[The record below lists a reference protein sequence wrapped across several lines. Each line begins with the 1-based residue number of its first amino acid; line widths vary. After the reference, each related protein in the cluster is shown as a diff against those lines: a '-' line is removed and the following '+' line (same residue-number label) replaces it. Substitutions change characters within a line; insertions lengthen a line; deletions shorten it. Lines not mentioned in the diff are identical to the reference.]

1 MLKKLIITL
10 LLTLSLITMVGCIE
24 DPAYI
29 STDETT
35 SDYITSEEPTTN
47 VPTTETPTTSVPTTE
62 APTTSVS
69 TTETPTTETPTT
81 EVPTTEATTTME
93 PTTEVPT
100 TETPT
105 TEAPTTSNP
114 IDELFFSEYGEGSGS
129 NKYVEIFNG
138 TGQVVDLSGYEIEY
152 YTNGSTSVS
161 GSISLTGSI
170 DAYDVFVVANSGA
183 VQEILDETD
192 LTSGSLQHNGDDVLT
207 LVKNGNIIDIIG
219 DIGTSSDYAANVTLV
234 RNDNILSGNLS
245 YDQSEWNTYSSD
257 TFDYIGFHSDYS
269 PTDIIL
275 FQQDKDQLPNTI
287 ELYGYYD
294 LGEGNNG
301 STYTILEVSGDA
313 SDYIVLDDAEHDLVS
328 SLTLDEVHTG
338 TIDIEVNYFEQYI
351 ETVTVNI
358 EVKMYVYDTSTMPEY
373 YSSIGSELSGTA
385 LIDALNILLNT
396 NFTGYSYSAANEFLA
411 ETDADP
417 NNPDNVITV
426 YSRTSVDGE
435 WDGGVTWNKEHVW
448 PQSLLDEDAGNSIN
462 SASDLHNLKPA
473 VPSENSTRGNKYYD
487 NITSND
493 TYEPHD
499 DVKGDVARILFY
511 MMVMYDELNLVDQ
524 APGTHEMGLLSVL
537 IQWHEMDP
545 VDDFELHRN
554 NVIYDY
560 QGNRNPF
567 IDNPEWVDLIWGD
580 TSN

>member
-1 MLKKLIITL
+1 MLKKLLITL

-29 STDETT
+29 STNETT
-35 SDYITSEEPTTN
+35 SENLSTQAPSTT
-47 VPTTETPTTSVPTTE
+47 VPTTEAPTTSAPTTEAPTTSVPTTE
-62 APTTSVS
+62 APTT
-69 TTETPTTETPTT
+69 
-81 EVPTTEATTTME
+81 ME

-100 TETPT
+100 TEAPTTDAPT
-105 TEAPTTSNP
+105 TETPTTSNP
-114 IDELFFSEYGEGSGS
+114 IDELFFSEYGEGSES
-129 NKYVEIFNG
+129 NKYIEIFNG
-138 TGQVVDLSGYEIEY
+138 TEGVIDLSDYEIQY

-161 GSISLTGSI
+161 GTFSLGGII
-170 DAYDVFVVANSGA
+170 DAYDVFVIANSGA
-183 VQEILDETD
+183 HQDILDQAD

-207 LVKNGNIIDIIG
+207 LVKNGVIIDIIG
-219 DIGTSSDYAANVTLV
+219 NIGTSSDYAANVTLV
-234 RNDNILSGNLS
+234 RNDEILSGS
-245 YDQSEWNTYSSD
+245 QTYDQSEWTSYPSD
-257 TFDYIGFHSDYS
+257 TFDYIGFHSNYS
-269 PTDIIL
+269 PTDEIL

-294 LGEGNNG
+294 LGQGNNG
-301 STYTILEVSGDA
+301 STYTILDVYGDA
-313 SDYIVLDDAEHDLVS
+313 SNYVVLDDSQYDMVS
-328 SLTLDEVHTG
+328 TLTLDEVHTG
-338 TIDIEVNYFEQYI
+338 TVDIEVNYFEQFV
-351 ETVTVNI
+351 ETVTLNI
-358 EVKMYVYDTSTMPEY
+358 EVKLYVYNTSTMPEY
-373 YSSIGSELSGTA
+373 YSSIDDGLSGTD
-385 LIDALNILLNT
+385 LIDALNILLNS

-411 ETDADP
+411 VTDADP
-417 NNPDNVITV
+417 NNPDNIITV

-473 VPSENSTRGNKYYD
+473 VPSENSSRGNKYYD
-487 NITSND
+487 NITTND

-545 VDDFELHRN
+545 VDDFELNRN

-580 TSN
+580 TTN

>member
-1 MLKKLIITL
+1 MGKKILITF
-10 LLTLSLITMVGCIE
+10 LLTLTLITMVGCIDE
-24 DPAYI
+24 PANT
-29 STDETT
+29 STNEIT
-35 SDYITSEEPTTN
+35 SDQPTTN
-47 VPTTETPTTSVPTTE
+47 LPTTE
-62 APTTSVS
+62 APTTDV
-69 TTETPTTETPTT
+69 PTTEEPTT
-81 EVPTTEATTTME
+81 EVPTTEVPTTEE

-100 TETPT
+100 TETPTTEEPTTELPTTEAPT

-183 VQEILDETD
+183 VQEILDEAD

-219 DIGTSSDYAANVTLV
+219 DIGTSSAYAANVTLV
-234 RNDNILSGNLS
+234 RNDNILSGSLS
-245 YDQSEWNTYSSD
+245 YEQTEWASYPSD
-257 TFDYIGFHSDYS
+257 TFEYIGFHSDYS

-301 STYTILEVSGDA
+301 STYTILDVSGDA
-313 SDYIVLDDAEHDLVS
+313 SNYIILDDSENDLVS

-351 ETVTVNI
+351 ETVTVSV

-411 ETDADP
+411 VTDADP
-417 NNPDNVITV
+417 NNPDNIITV

-473 VPSENSTRGNKYYD
+473 VPSENSSRGNKYYD
-487 NITSND
+487 NITTND

-545 VDDFELHRN
+545 VDDFELNRN

-580 TSN
+580 TTN

>member
-1 MLKKLIITL
+1 MGKKILITF
-10 LLTLSLITMVGCIE
+10 LLTLTLITMVGCIDE
-24 DPAYI
+24 PANT
-29 STDETT
+29 STNEIT
-35 SDYITSEEPTTN
+35 SDQPTTN
-47 VPTTETPTTSVPTTE
+47 LPTTE
-62 APTTSVS
+62 APTTDV
-69 TTETPTTETPTT
+69 PTTEEPTT
-81 EVPTTEATTTME
+81 EVPTTEVPTTEE

-100 TETPT
+100 TETPTTEEPTTELPTTEAPT

-183 VQEILDETD
+183 VQEILDEA
-192 LTSGSLQHNGDDVLT
+192 DDVLT

-219 DIGTSSDYAANVTLV
+219 DIGTSSAYAANVTLV
-234 RNDNILSGNLS
+234 RNDNILSGSLS
-245 YDQSEWNTYSSD
+245 YEQTEWASYPSD
-257 TFDYIGFHSDYS
+257 TFEYIGFHSDYS

-301 STYTILEVSGDA
+301 STYTILDVSGDA
-313 SDYIVLDDAEHDLVS
+313 SNYIILDDSENDLVS

-351 ETVTVNI
+351 ETVTVSV

-411 ETDADP
+411 VTDADP
-417 NNPDNVITV
+417 NNPDNIITV

-473 VPSENSTRGNKYYD
+473 VPSENSSRGNKYYD
-487 NITSND
+487 NITTND

-545 VDDFELHRN
+545 VDDFELNRN

-580 TSN
+580 TTN